1 MWGKGIEEAGREG
14 VGAEGREREEVGAV
28 VLALERAGGEVER
41 GGDVAGLQG
50 RQRGAEAVQRE
61 GEVVGAGP
69 RVGIRRRVRS
79 DGRVEERGGR
89 GGVLPGRRGREE
101 DEQRKEQEP
110 GRRRGELEEAT
121 AAWERVGVAARHLAD
136 MRVGAEAAW
145 RH

>member
-1 MWGKGIEEAGREG
+1 M
-14 VGAEGREREEVGAV
+14 
-28 VLALERAGGEVER
+28 
-41 GGDVAGLQG
+41 
-50 RQRGAEAVQRE
+50 QRE
-61 GEVVGAGP
+61 GEVVGAGS
-69 RVGIRRRVRS
+69 RVGIRQRVRS

-136 MRVGAEAAW
+136 TRVGAEAAW